1 MKNEEIIKKAK
12 ENQNPT
18 ENDGPQLQI
27 NISNINKLREIQQ
40 D

>member
-18 ENDGPQLQI
+18 ENDGP
-27 NISNINKLREIQQ
+27 
-40 D
+40 